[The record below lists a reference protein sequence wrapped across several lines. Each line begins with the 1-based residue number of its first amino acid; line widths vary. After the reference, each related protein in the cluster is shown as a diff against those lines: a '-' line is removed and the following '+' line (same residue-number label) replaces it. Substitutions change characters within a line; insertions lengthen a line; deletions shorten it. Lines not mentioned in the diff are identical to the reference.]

1 MVGEVFRYCENISYF
16 VCDITLVSHNSR
28 VLQVNKKKCV
38 FSKQGLLIF
47 LTSTENEPIV
57 AFSTKIPRKYLSV
70 NHLGQYCLSHV
81 GISVIKSKVPM
92 IEY

>member
-1 MVGEVFRYCENISYF
+1 MKCLQFHEKMSRF

-28 VLQVNKKKCV
+28 GLHVYRKKCV

-47 LTSTENEPIV
+47 LTSTENKPTV
-57 AFSTKIPRKYLSV
+57 AFSTKISRKYLSV
-70 NHLGQYCLSHV
+70 NHLGQHCLSHDR
-81 GISVIKSKVPM
+81 ISAIKSKATM

>member
-1 MVGEVFRYCENISYF
+1 MKCFQYYENISYF

-28 VLQVNKKKCV
+28 VLQVNRKKCV
-38 FSKQGLLIF
+38 FSKQGLLLF
-47 LTSTENEPIV
+47 LTSTENEPTV
-57 AFSTKIPRKYLSV
+57 AFSTKISRKYLSV

-81 GISVIKSKVPM
+81 GISAIKSKAPI

>member
-1 MVGEVFRYCENISYF
+1 MKCLQFLEKMSRF

-28 VLQVNKKKCV
+28 VLDVNRKKCV

-47 LTSTENEPIV
+47 LTSSENEPIV
-57 AFSTKIPRKYLSV
+57 AFSTRISYKYLSV

-81 GISVIKSKVPM
+81 GISAIKSKAPM
-92 IEY
+92 IVY

>member
-1 MVGEVFRYCENISYF
+1 MKCFQFYENISYF
-16 VCDITLVSHNSR
+16 ICHITMVRHNSR
-28 VLQVNKKKCV
+28 VLDVNRKKCL

-47 LTSTENEPIV
+47 LTSSENAPIV
-57 AFSTKIPRKYLSV
+57 AFSTKISHKYLSV

-81 GISVIKSKVPM
+81 GISAIKSKAPM